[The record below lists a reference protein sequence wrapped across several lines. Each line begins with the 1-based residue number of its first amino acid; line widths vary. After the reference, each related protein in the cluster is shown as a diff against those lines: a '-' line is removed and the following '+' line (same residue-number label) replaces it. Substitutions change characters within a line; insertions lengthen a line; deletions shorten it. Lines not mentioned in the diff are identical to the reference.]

1 MSKMSDLYEKMPQN
15 AVMDAMGAYGK
26 MLMSVGNND
35 MGRQV
40 VELMHRG
47 VGKTI
52 GAITKLTDASESRDA
67 VEVAK
72 EFMEYFFYS
81 IMDVEQES
89 AEELVVTMSECPYGY
104 CDNEHSDLC
113 RATMNLEEEMI
124 DQLGGE
130 LVIEESIAEGASKCR
145 FRIRNF

>member
-1 MSKMSDLYEKMPQN
+1 MSKMSDLYEKTPRN

-26 MLMSVGNND
+26 ILMSVGNND
-35 MGRQV
+35 MGRQL

-47 VGKTI
+47 IGKTI
-52 GAITKLTDASESRDA
+52 GGITKLTDAAESRET
-67 VEVAK
+67 VEVVK

-81 IMDVEQES
+81 IIAVEEES
-89 AEELVVTMSECPYGY
+89 TEELVVTMSECPYGY
-104 CDNEHSDLC
+104 CGEEHSDLC
-113 RATMNLEEEMI
+113 RATMNLEQEMI

-130 LVIEESIAEGASKCR
+130 LIIEESIAEGANKCR